1 MIDLIDGNNLVR
13 YYLERH
19 LKTQREIY
27 QWAAN
32 STDLQIWIW
41 DAPNGSRRRK
51 ELYSGYKAK
60 RTATPEDIRQTLQL
74 MKELLSHTSVTQIEV
89 PGYEADDVVATIALK
104 LKDVDTV
111 CVYSTDFDFYQLTK
125 HNNIICGANPKPHVF
140 PCDVQL
146 YKATVGDTSDN
157 IPGIKNFGDQAWIT
171 ASQALKSDL
180 LRVCEGESI
189 LDGMLP
195 GLKPSCRDWVEMN
208 QTLLQSFYDIVG
220 FYDVPSDEIDSNM
233 LVGVNDEGAA
243 DQLLRR
249 YML

>member
-1 MIDLIDGNNLVR
+1 MIDIVDGNNLVR

-19 LKTQREIY
+19 IKTQREIY

-32 STDLQIWIW
+32 SADMQIWIW

-51 ELYSGYKAK
+51 EVYSGYKAK

-89 PGYEADDVVATIALK
+89 PGYEADDVVATLALK
-104 LKDVDTV
+104 LKEIDTV
-111 CVYSTDFDFYQLTK
+111 CIYSTDFDFFQLTK
-125 HNNIICGANPKPHVF
+125 HKNIICGANPKPHV
-140 PCDVQL
+140 PAAQVQL

-157 IPGIKNFGDQAWIT
+157 IPGIKGFGDQTWAT
-171 ASQALKSDL
+171 ASEDLKFDL
-180 LRVCEGESI
+180 KRACEGEVIVDS
-189 LDGMLP
+189 MLK

-208 QTLLQSFYDIVG
+208 QTLLQSFYGIVG
-220 FYDVPSDEIDSNM
+220 FYDVPKDEIETNM